1 MSLTI
6 NPKAKASSHKIYLD
20 GPGGMRVPARQI
32 HLTDSTSFQVYDTS
46 GPHSDPGLVVDVRY
60 GLAPLRD
67 GWIRSRGDVEELAQP
82 TSAYRR
88 ERLAQRELDDI
99 RFTGGRKP
107 LRAKAGRTVTQMHY
121 AR

>member
-67 GWIRSRGDVEELAQP
+67 GCSARTCAWWRRLRSA
-82 TSAYRR
+82 
-88 ERLAQRELDDI
+88 
-99 RFTGGRKP
+99 
-107 LRAKAGRTVTQMHY
+107 LR
-121 AR
+121 